1 MLDFSSCPEVSAQN
15 ALEAATCG
23 WRVLW
28 STASAV
34 PWIAAAVASSAVATL
49 VLGRSLAIG
58 VAVLLLAILVA
69 ELVLA
74 TTDPLGRHLRLAGAA
89 VSLVLIWAGC
99 IRYRSGLAR
108 QRSHITALE
117 TERDALQAKLDRE
130 ITWRRAA
137 EPDIDPY
144 GGPDTDEAAS
154 LSGRPL
160 L

>member
-1 MLDFSSCPEVSAQN
+1 MLDFSSCPEVAAQSA
-15 ALEAATCG
+15 LDAAACG

-34 PWIAAAVASSAVATL
+34 PWIVAAVASSAAATL

-69 ELVLA
+69 EIVLV
-74 TTDPLGRHLRLAGAA
+74 TTDPLGRQLRVACAT

-117 TERDALQAKLDRE
+117 AERDALQAKLDRE

-144 GGPDTDEAAS
+144 TGPDTDGAART
-154 LSGRPL
+154 L
-160 L
+160 